1 MTNFHLQI
9 VTPDGLQYDGEATCV
24 RVRAIDGDIGILA
37 NHIDLVTALGMGPA
51 QITTQDSTRKAA
63 CIGGLLTVSNGAV
76 KIVATTF
83 EWAENIDVE
92 RADRA
97 YQRAKTVLDDPNT
110 SERDLKIAE
119 AKLKRALVR
128 KAAAGG
134 K

>member
-51 QITTQDSTRKAA
+51 QITTQDSIRKAA